1 MTREE
6 YLNELK
12 TCILSLNNEE
22 QSEALQYYSD
32 YFDEAGDDEK
42 VINELGK
49 PEELAKI
56 IIEKF
61 ANAMVETEPKASSE
75 ECFNKQTVGE
85 DVVYYSYAKEDVKN
99 VSFNFGAA
107 EVVAIKGNKFA
118 IESHGISADM
128 INCHLSAE
136 GNLTVNNA
144 KRVNINF
151 WSHDRKKSRVIPRI
165 LVTIPD
171 CAEINRLKLVI
182 GAGTFVAKDVSFSCK
197 DGNLEVGAGNLVV
210 NNLFG
215 GIVNIRC
222 GMGNL
227 EFSGKIRGKS
237 NIDCGMG
244 SVKLN
249 LSGKKEEY
257 SYDVKV
263 GLGDFR
269 FNNEKKSGVAQ
280 CLDNERKENHFS
292 VNCGMGSVNIKID

>member
-22 QSEALQYYSD
+22 QAEALQYYSD
-32 YFDEAGDDEK
+32 YFDEAEDDEK

-49 PEELAKI
+49 PEELATI

-61 ANAMVETEPKASSE
+61 ANAVVETKIKVNSGDEQPKDIS
-75 ECFNKQTVGE
+75 K
-85 DVVYYSYAKEDVKN
+85 DVVYYSFEKNSVKN
-99 VSFNFGAA
+99 ASFSFGAA
-107 EVVAIKGNKFA
+107 EVVAIKGSRFE
-118 IESHGISADM
+118 IESHGITSDLL
-128 INCHLSAE
+128 NCHLSE
-136 GNLTVNNA
+136 DGKLTVNNT

-151 WSHDRKKSRVIPRI
+151 WNHDRKKSRVIPRI
-165 LVTIPD
+165 LVTIPEN
-171 CAEINRLKLVI
+171 AELTSLKIVM
-182 GAGTFVAKDVSFSCK
+182 GAGSFIAKDLVLSCM
-197 DGNLEVGAGNLVV
+197 DGNLEVGAGNLVLSNV
-210 NNLFG
+210 HG
-215 GIVNIRC
+215 GKINMRC

-227 EFSGKIRGKS
+227 EYTGKITGKS

-249 LSGKKEEY
+249 LAGNKDDY

-269 FNNEKKSGVAQ
+269 FNDEKKSGVAQ
-280 CLDNERKENHFS
+280 SLDNEKKENHFS
-292 VNCGMGSVNIKID
+292 VNCGMGSVNIKIS